1 MIYLYVGLGM
11 VMMLPI
17 MVGLQVAISVSESAT
32 TENLFQ
38 QIGGKTYVEWTR
50 RLEQKQSA
58 YLEQFGDGAEVI
70 EGYEVRGYSGND
82 NGFCLVPKNSAEKCP
97 YEY

>member
-17 MVGLQVAISVSESAT
+17 MVGLQVAISVSESELE
-32 TENLFQ
+32 ENAFQ
-38 QIGGKTYVEWTR
+38 QIGGKTYVEWAR
-50 RLEQKQSA
+50 RLDRKKSA

-70 EGYEVRGYSGND
+70 DGYEVRGYTGSD

-97 YEY
+97 QEY